1 MIKKIALTAA
11 VVSMFSLP
19 AFASFGTSASNG
31 NILQEGSTPSTI
43 INTGQP
49 HTYQLNLDQAAT
61 VRIASSH
68 FPGTQTPM
76 LPMSAQLIDAQG
88 NTVREVRSSRGEF
101 EIREALQAGQYRL
114 VVSGNSAP
122 GGDGWDAHRYSLH
135 VAFQ

>member
-1 MIKKIALTAA
+1 MIKKIAFATA
-11 VVSMFSLP
+11 VLSMFSAP
-19 AFASFGTSASNG
+19 AFASFGTAASNG
-31 NILQEGSTPSTI
+31 NVLQEGSTSSSI

-49 HTYQLNLDQAAT
+49 HTYQLDLDQATT

-68 FPGTQTPM
+68 LPGAHSM

-88 NTVREVRSSRGEF
+88 NTVKEVRSSGGDF